1 MSDYMKNYDDDI
13 KLINELNND
22 NNKTV
27 NRWKSKI
34 VWSSSF
40 ALILIILG
48 SLGLYEKIG
57 ITEERMKTII
67 DSILSI
73 LVIFGVLNNPTDSEN
88 F

>member
-1 MSDYMKNYDDDI
+1 MKNYDDDI

-57 ITEERMKTII
+57 ITEDKAKAIA
-67 DSILSI
+67 DSV
-73 LVIFGVLNNPTDSEN
+73 LVLLGIFGVINDPTNSKG

>member
-48 SLGLYEKIG
+48 SLGLYEKLG
-57 ITEERMKTII
+57 ITEDKLKTVV
-67 DSILSI
+67 DSILSL
-73 LVIFGVLNNPTDSEN
+73 LVVLGILNNPTTTEK

>member
-57 ITEERMKTII
+57 ITEDKLKTVV
-67 DSILSI
+67 DSILSL
-73 LVIFGVLNNPTDSEN
+73 LVVLGILNNPTTTEK